1 MLNILFV
8 EDNYLLA
15 KGTARLLQHLGGYHV
30 NVTNDPGAIVPL
42 CKARKVDLLLIDVK
56 FLSGLLFHREIQN
69 ATLTKFLQT
78 HLPTIHIPVIWVT
91 SYPTPIATSTAA
103 PTFHGIR
110 SSGDICPQLL
120 TDYPQLLHLIKRTA
134 TACLN

>member
-15 KGTARLLQHLGGYHV
+15 KGTARLLQQLGGYQV
-30 NVTNDPGAIVPL
+30 EVTHDPGAIVPL
-42 CKARKVDLLLIDVK
+42 CTVRKVDLLLIDVK
-56 FLSGLLFHREIQN
+56 FLGGLFYHREMQN

-78 HLPTIHIPVIWVT
+78 HLQTVNIPVIWVT
-91 SYPTPIATSTAA
+91 SYATPIDTATVA
-103 PTFHGIR
+103 PKFLA
-110 SSGDICPQLL
+110 GDICPQLL
-120 TDYPQLLHLIKRTA
+120 TDYPNLLTLIERTA